1 MGTRVWWIG
10 LAGML
15 TAVLFSA
22 SLCAPPPADALTKTQ
37 VKKGAREGA
46 QATKEKWD
54 ALSPEQQQQV
64 QQQLKVDAAAAK
76 ERWEAMTPDEQQAAK
91 TKAKTGMTKARK
103 RWQKLP
109 D

>member
-1 MGTRVWWIG
+1 
-10 LAGML
+10 ML

-37 VKKGAREGA
+37 VKKRAGESV
-46 QATKEKWD
+46 QTTKDKWES
-54 ALSPEQQQQV
+54 LTPEQQQQV
-64 QQQLKVDAAAAK
+64 TQRLKVDAEAAK
-76 ERWEAMTPDEQQAAK
+76 LRWEAMTPDEQQAAK
-91 TKAKTGMTKARK
+91 TKAKAGASKARK